1 MHLRSR
7 LAITI
12 LALCTLLFS
21 SLEMQAQNVGIGTS
35 VPIYKLHT
43 VGDIYANGGWFRVS
57 GNQGLYWES
66 WTGGLYMSDATW
78 IRTYN
83 DKNIWTGSGLLGAQ
97 GGLTVG
103 YAGATPPAAGAII
116 AGLTGMGT
124 SAPNQRLSVQ
134 GSIEI
139 MDAFDNVLVSRS
151 TAQARSHQMIGT
163 YMGWDQGAVFLGGYN
178 VNNPSAFYSNTNKIM
193 CGGAA
198 GTLPIFATA
207 FNTVSSR
214 SYKRDFEP
222 LNYGLNEVMAMQP
235 MKYHYNFE
243 AANVEKKHLGFIA
256 EDMNQLVPEVV
267 AVEDGKCLGMDYSS
281 LVPVLIKAMQEQQA
295 MIAAQNAKIAA
306 MEAELAKVV
315 GK

>member
-1 MHLRSR
+1 MHNRLR
-7 LAITI
+7 LFITI
-12 LALCTLLFS
+12 LAIFTLLS
-21 SLEMQAQNVGIGTS
+21 SMEIQAQNVGIGTAA
-35 VPIYKLHT
+35 PIYKLHT
-43 VGDIYANGGWFRVS
+43 IGDIYANGGWFRVS
-57 GNQGLYWES
+57 GNQGLYWET
-66 WTGGLYMSDATW
+66 WGGGFYMSDVTW

-83 DKNIWTGSGLLGAQ
+83 DKNIWTNTGLLGAQ

-103 YAGATPPAAGAII
+103 YAGATPPAGGAII

-124 SAPNQRLSVQ
+124 SVPNQRLSVQ

-139 MDAFDNVLVSRS
+139 MDAFDNVLCSRS
-151 TAQARSHQMIGT
+151 TAQGRSHQMIGT

-178 VNNPSAFYSNTNKIM
+178 VNNPSGFYSNANKIM

-214 SYKRDFEP
+214 SYKRDFEQ

-243 AANVEKKHLGFIA
+243 GDSVTKKHIGLIA
-256 EDMNQLVPEVV
+256 EDINEIVPEVV
-267 AVEDGKCLGMDYSS
+267 AVENGKCLGMDYSS
-281 LVPVLIKAMQEQQA
+281 LVPVLIKAMQEQQT
-295 MIAAQNAKIAA
+295 MIAAQNEKIAVMEAKLAKIANQ
-306 MEAELAKVV
+306 
-315 GK
+315 

>member
-7 LAITI
+7 LQIALFAL
-12 LALCTLLFS
+12 LALFS
-21 SLEMQAQNVGIGTS
+21 SLKMSAQNVGIGTAAP
-35 VPIYKLHT
+35 VYKLHT
-43 VGDIYANGGWFRVS
+43 IGDIYANGGWFRVS
-57 GNQGLYWES
+57 GNQGLYWET
-66 WTGGLYMSDATW
+66 WGGGFQMTDATW

-83 DKNIWTGSGLLGAQ
+83 DKNIWTGNGLLGAQ
-97 GGLTVG
+97 GGLTIG
-103 YAGATPPAAGAII
+103 YGGVTPPVGGAII

-124 SAPNQRLSVQ
+124 NAPNQRLSVQ

-151 TAQARSHQMIGT
+151 TAQGRSHQMIGT

-178 VNNPSAFYSNTNKIM
+178 VNNPSGSYSNANKIM

-222 LNYGLNEVMAMQP
+222 INYGLSEVMAMQP

-243 AANVEKKHLGFIA
+243 GDSITKKHLGLIA
-256 EDMNQLVPEVV
+256 EDVNQIVPEVV

-295 MIAAQNAKIAA
+295 MITAQNAKIAA
-306 MEAELAKVV
+306 MEAEMARLGTK
-315 GK
+315 